1 MDENML
7 KGLFDGANLNG
18 AQINVLTG
26 DHAEVSYNKNG
37 GSRQAQP
44 TMDEQQAATVEKLKP
59 IFFGIEQEAREF
71 LIAIQGMKPIQVTE
85 QVNRLVTDGKIS
97 ELSRKRVLYSILHD
111 ANLYEPSEQN
121 WCSQVK

>member
-1 MDENML
+1 MDENIL

-26 DHAEVSYNKNG
+26 DHAEVSYHKNCG
-37 GSRQAQP
+37 DKQTQA
-44 TMDEQQAATVEKLKP
+44 TLDEQHAATVEKLKP
-59 IFFGIEQEAREF
+59 LFFGIEQEARAF
-71 LIAIQGMKPIQVTE
+71 LIAIQGMKPIQITE
-85 QVNRLVTDGKIS
+85 QVNRLVTDGKLS
-97 ELSRKRVLYSILHD
+97 ELSRKRTLYSILHE

>member
-1 MDENML
+1 MDNDIL
-7 KGLFDGANLNG
+7 HGLFEGANMDG
-18 AQINVLTG
+18 VQINVLPG
-26 DHAEVSYNKNG
+26 DHAEVSYNKYCSG
-37 GSRQAQP
+37 QQARA
-44 TMDEQQAATVEKLKP
+44 TLDDEQQATIDKLKP

-71 LIAIQGMKPIQVTE
+71 LVAIQGMKPIQITE

-97 ELSRKRVLYSILHD
+97 ELSRKRILYSILHE

>member
-1 MDENML
+1 ML

-37 GSRQAQP
+37 GSRQTQP

>member
-1 MDENML
+1 MDNDFL

-26 DHAEVSYNKNG
+26 DHAEVSYNKNSSG
-37 GSRQAQP
+37 QQSQP
-44 TMDEQQAATVEKLKP
+44 TMDEQQVATIEKLKP
-59 IFFGIEQEAREF
+59 IFFGIEQEARAF
-71 LIAIQGMKPIQVTE
+71 LVAIQGMKSIQVTE
-85 QVNRLVTDGKIS
+85 LVNRLVTDGKIS
-97 ELSRKRVLYSILHD
+97 ELSRKRALYSILHE

>member
-85 QVNRLVTDGKIS
+85 QVNRLVSDGKIS

>member
-1 MDENML
+1 ML

-97 ELSRKRVLYSILHD
+97 ELSRKRMLYSILHD

>member
-1 MDENML
+1 ML